1 MPTSYIQYV
10 STEQIHPNYASE
22 HHSEASAVIEFL
34 LHSLRFSPNTIAPT
48 RMTDGHD
55 LKMFPKAGNL
65 GKARA
70 CALLKAASICL
81 GSGIS
86 GVVYPLSEERCV
98 TVNDTPALFVRA
110 SSPNFSFPGLFN

>member
-1 MPTSYIQYV
+1 M
-10 STEQIHPNYASE
+10 
-22 HHSEASAVIEFL
+22 IEL
-34 LHSLRFSPNTIAPT
+34 SLHSLRFSPNTIAPPT

-55 LKMFPKAGNL
+55 LKMFLKAGNL
-65 GKARA
+65 GKTRA

-86 GVVYPLSEERCV
+86 AVVYPLSEERCV

-110 SSPNFSFPGLFN
+110 SSPNFSFPELFN